1 MKTTWT
7 KEQEKLM
14 EIELPLIGVQE
25 MAVLLNRSK
34 YSVRDKAKSMGLISK
49 NARVSNRRKPKSE
62 ECFLE
67 RQIMVDELKY
77 FINFSWPDNQ
87 QKVQEAYARIDDAVA
102 HQDLNWWWKRRD
114 FTLGQL
120 CEIFVDNYVWWT
132 ERDVIRKKIESL
144 KEHLLSGAFET
155 KSHALDLYFGAP
167 E

>member
-77 FINFSWPDNQ
+77 FMNFS
-87 QKVQEAYARIDDAVA
+87 
-102 HQDLNWWWKRRD
+102 
-114 FTLGQL
+114 
-120 CEIFVDNYVWWT
+120 
-132 ERDVIRKKIESL
+132 
-144 KEHLLSGAFET
+144 
-155 KSHALDLYFGAP
+155 
-167 E
+167 